1 MTKEQRIK
9 NVIELLRPLDED
21 GLGEVAGWI
30 AIELG
35 ARKTAEDYRTKIVI
49 DAYHRQTPVYIDYDV
64 RGGELPHSNS

>member
-21 GLGEVAGWI
+21 GFGEVSGWM

-49 DAYHRQTPVYIDYDV
+49 DAYHRQTPVYIDYEV
-64 RGGELPHSNS
+64 RGGDPVDTNS